1 MHTSVFV
8 RLSTV
13 IACVGLLPTFVG
25 CSSLGLS
32 LWPSQMPILAKA
44 KQFAA
49 ASPTATGL
57 THELAKQPIP
67 DYFVES
73 GDRLLVEPTR
83 LDSEFQSTGD
93 QLVMVDGSVDLGK
106 FGRIRVAGLTVEE
119 IEVAIIDRV
128 EEASG
133 KRESI
138 NVQLLETNAS
148 TVYVLGAVG
157 SPGSYSLAGNETVLD
172 AILLA
177 GGLTSQASPCDILFV
192 RPTNACECRVVQRI
206 CYRQITQLG
215 DVATNFHLQPGDR
228 IVVGARTL
236 KEELA
241 FWNQSKACPCCD
253 RSNCVERQP
262 ARVSYQNRYLS
273 WVPGFGKPES
283 DDQVA
288 ADPNSGLPGN
298 GELSEVPSA
307 AGSDLPPLP
316 GEATDASFFLDTQAE
331 QALRGDAASPAD
343 LAPSGGPAV
352 NAAGQIDLR

>member
-1 MHTSVFV
+1 MHASVFV
-8 RLSTV
+8 RLSALIV
-13 IACVGLLPTFVG
+13 SASLLSTLVG

-32 LWPSQMPILAKA
+32 LWPSQMPMLAKA

-49 ASPTATGL
+49 ASPTSPGL

-106 FGRIRVAGLTVEE
+106 YGRIRVVGLTAEQIEAAIVDRIEE
-119 IEVAIIDRV
+119 T
-128 EEASG
+128 SG

-192 RPTNACECRVVQRI
+192 RPTDVCECRLVQRI

-228 IVVGARTL
+228 IVVGTRTL

-241 FWNQSKACPCCD
+241 FWKQSKACPCCD
-253 RSNCVERQP
+253 RSNCVERRP
-262 ARVSYQNRYLS
+262 ARVSYQNRYLG
-273 WVPGFGKPES
+273 WVPGFSKPES
-283 DDQVA
+283 VEQTYSAESGQQNQFQV
-288 ADPNSGLPGN
+288 DP
-298 GELSEVPSA
+298 
-307 AGSDLPPLP
+307 GSDLPLLP
-316 GEATDASFFLDTQAE
+316 IDSADDSFFLDSQTLPGQ
-331 QALRGDAASPAD
+331 AASPAV
-343 LAPSGGPAV
+343 PSPAGEPAV